1 MFFSNSKINPNH
13 SQTQQS
19 PLQGARA
26 LALALDGSKFFHHE
40 QATTASPV
48 FQNPNF
54 GDWILKITFFCCFGY
69 NVFGVEDCEIGG
81 GVGAE
86 VGGEEGLQILFE
98 EETGSIYFGG
108 YWPWSAW
115 CSA

>member
-1 MFFSNSKINPNH
+1 M
-13 SQTQQS
+13 
-19 PLQGARA
+19 
-26 LALALDGSKFFHHE
+26 
-40 QATTASPV
+40 
-48 FQNPNF
+48 
-54 GDWILKITFFCCFGY
+54 
-69 NVFGVEDCEIGG
+69 EDCEIGG